1 MSGNT
6 DKQSHAILDNLT
18 LYYGPKKKFVAICA
32 GTGCRA
38 YGSLKVK
45 DALQAELK
53 KQNMADVDV

>member
-6 DKQSHAILDNLT
+6 DKRSHAILDNLS

-38 YGSLKVK
+38 YGSRKVK

-53 KQNMADVDV
+53 